1 MIYWSEK
8 AQCTNTRRNH
18 KDNISNHFFPLLLK
32 IKSGLRSC
40 SDLKKTE
47 ATISALLCDAMP
59 DDDKTETLKEFLKNL
74 VPDEAEQKVR
84 SELGNVVVALLRVQ
98 MVQKQLGKICAY
110 DYRKM
115 PPIRRESTTNEE
127 STLIAGSIV

>member
-1 MIYWSEK
+1 MIYWNEE
-8 AQCTNTRRNH
+8 AQCTNTRRDRR
-18 KDNISNHFFPLLLK
+18 DNISNHFFPLLLK

-59 DDDKTETLKEFLKNL
+59 DDDKTETLKEFLKKNEA
-74 VPDEAEQKVR
+74 DEAEQKVR

-115 PPIRRESTTNEE
+115 PPIRRESTTDEE